1 MANSS
6 KPFTRRKA
14 LRVLVGD
21 QLENGPL
28 SGDLGGGSA
37 SPWDKADL
45 SPDPGGL
52 GSTGKDK
59 PTFSRTK
66 QSRETF
72 WCKQWVEAVRFVRKF
87 LARVIK
93 WLNLKKK
100 KEREMKCCGF

>member
-100 KEREMKCCGF
+100 KREK